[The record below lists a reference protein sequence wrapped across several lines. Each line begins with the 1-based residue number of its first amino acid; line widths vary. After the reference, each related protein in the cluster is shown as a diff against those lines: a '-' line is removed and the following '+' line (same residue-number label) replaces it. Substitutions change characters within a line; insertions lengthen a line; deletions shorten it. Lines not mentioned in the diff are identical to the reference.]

1 MHRQQ
6 HLLQQQKQQLR
17 QRKQG
22 LSSNRCVIEGEV
34 IESEGLRY
42 TPAGL
47 ARVAFKLRH
56 SSMQQEAGMQRQVQC
71 VVTALALGE
80 AAQQVSRLQPG
91 QMVRAEGFLAQRSL
105 KIAQLVLHIDNVTL
119 R

>member
-1 MHRQQ
+1 
-6 HLLQQQKQQLR
+6 
-17 QRKQG
+17 
-22 LSSNRCVIEGEV
+22 LSSNRCEIEGEV
-34 IESEGLRY
+34 IELEGLRY

-56 SSMQQEAGMQRQVQC
+56 SSMQKEAGMQRQVQC
-71 VVTALALGE
+71 DVPALALGE

-91 QMVRAEGFLAQRSL
+91 QMVKAEGFLAQRSL

>member
-1 MHRQQ
+1 M
-6 HLLQQQKQQLR
+6 
-17 QRKQG
+17 
-22 LSSNRCVIEGEV
+22 IEGEIV
-34 IESEGLRY
+34 EPEGLRF

-56 SSMQQEAGMQRQVQC
+56 HSLQQEAGMQRQVQC
-71 VVTALALGE
+71 DVPALALGAVAE
-80 AAQQVSRLQPG
+80 QVSRLSSG

-105 KIAQLVLHIDNVTL
+105 KIAQLVLHIDKVTL

>member
-1 MHRQQ
+1 M
-6 HLLQQQKQQLR
+6 
-17 QRKQG
+17 
-22 LSSNRCVIEGEV
+22 IEGEV
-34 IESEGLRY
+34 IEPEGLRY

-56 SSMQQEAGMQRQVQC
+56 TSMQQEAGMQRQVQC
-71 VVTALALGE
+71 VVPALALGE
-80 AAQQVSRLQPG
+80 AAQQVSRLQYG

>member
-1 MHRQQ
+1 MRLRQHRLQKRRQQ
-6 HLLQQQKQQLR
+6 

-34 IESEGLRY
+34 IELEGLRY

-47 ARVAFKLRH
+47 ERVAFKLRH
-56 SSMQQEAGMQRQVQC
+56 TSMQREAGMQRQVQC
-71 VVTALALGE
+71 VVPALALGE
-80 AAQQVSRLQPG
+80 AAKRVSRLQPG

-105 KIAQLVLHIDNVTL
+105 KIAQLVLHIDNVIL

>member
-1 MHRQQ
+1 M
-6 HLLQQQKQQLR
+6 
-17 QRKQG
+17 
-22 LSSNRCVIEGEV
+22 IEGE
-34 IESEGLRY
+34 IAELEDLRY

-71 VVTALALGE
+71 DVPALALGE
-80 AAQQVSRLQPG
+80 AAQQISRMQPG
-91 QMVRAEGFLAQRSL
+91 QLVRAEGFLAQRSL

>member
-1 MHRQQ
+1 M
-6 HLLQQQKQQLR
+6 
-17 QRKQG
+17 
-22 LSSNRCVIEGEV
+22 IEGEV
-34 IESEGLRY
+34 AEPEGLRY

-56 SSMQQEAGMQRQVQC
+56 DSMQQEAGMQRQVQC
-71 VVTALALGE
+71 EVPALALGAVAE
-80 AAQQVSRLQPG
+80 QASRLQPG
-91 QMVRAEGFLAQRSL
+91 QSVRAEGFLAQRSL

>member
-1 MHRQQ
+1 MPQ
-6 HLLQQQKQQLR
+6 HLLRQRLHPQR

-34 IESEGLRY
+34 VELEGLRY

-71 VVTALALGE
+71 DVPALALGE

-91 QMVRAEGFLAQRSL
+91 QKVRAEGFLAQRSL

>member
-1 MHRQQ
+1 MLLKPPFRRRLNRQR
-6 HLLQQQKQQLR
+6 L
-17 QRKQG
+17 RKQG
-22 LSSNRCVIEGEV
+22 LSSNRCVIEGAVVELDH
-34 IESEGLRY
+34 LRF

-56 SSMQQEAGMQRQVQC
+56 VSMQQEAGMQRQVQC
-71 VVTALALGE
+71 DVPALALGE

-91 QMVRAEGFLAQRSL
+91 QQVRAEGFLAQRSL

>member
-1 MHRQQ
+1 
-6 HLLQQQKQQLR
+6 
-17 QRKQG
+17 
-22 LSSNRCVIEGEV
+22 
-34 IESEGLRY
+34 
-42 TPAGL
+42 
-47 ARVAFKLRH
+47 
-56 SSMQQEAGMQRQVQC
+56 MQRQVQC

-80 AAQQVSRLQPG
+80 AAQQVSRLQYG